1 MTDPD
6 NPITQRSDSRTPRQT
21 HIPSSR
27 RLRMRWLGGS
37 EDGQTVV
44 EVALVLPVLLLV
56 LFGVVEFGLSLNAAN
71 NETQVANEIAR
82 FATVNEDPSTK
93 SLAEWGKTHIDSKA
107 LSGQTVCISFPNKT
121 ANIGDPVEVKISGTM
136 SWLPI
141 LKLKTT
147 SSTVE
152 GKAVMRLEA
161 SPSTFKEEC
170 A

>member
-1 MTDPD
+1 MNRMTTALENTTRGPVR
-6 NPITQRSDSRTPRQT
+6 PLSGRTLHACR
-21 HIPSSR
+21 IGCCER
-27 RLRMRWLGGS
+27 
-37 EDGQTVV
+37 GQALV

-56 LFGVVEFGLSLNAAN
+56 MFGVVEFGLSLNAAN

-93 SLAEWGKTHIDSKA
+93 SLAEWGKTHIDSKV
-107 LSGQTVCISFPNKT
+107 LSGQTVCISFPANST
-121 ANIGDPVEVKISGTM
+121 NIGAPVEVTIKGTM

-141 LKLKTT
+141 LKVGAT
-147 SSTVE
+147 STVE

-161 SPSTFKEEC
+161 PPSTYKAEC